1 MTDLPESPAA
11 GPLTAS
17 PPTGRLERSQWRVLI
32 LSSLGGALEF
42 YDFVVYGTF
51 AQYIGNAFFP
61 VRDGLVR
68 LILAFAVFAVGYVAR
83 PVGGVILSHFGDK
96 YGRRRV
102 FIASILTM
110 STATVCIGLLPTYAR
125 WGLAAPLA
133 MVLLRLIQGFS
144 LGGELPGAITYVV
157 ETAPRQAGFAAGFIF
172 FCVNTGVALASAIFW
187 AVQLLPPQVG
197 DTWGWRV
204 AFLFGGCAGLL
215 SFYLRLSLEETAEFK
230 KMRHAVARR
239 PFVELLRSSRGA
251 VLVGIACM
259 TATAGFNGL
268 LFAMPALLPAHMHY
282 TKASV
287 GEAQNIGLLVLSF
300 GLLTTAWLGDRIP
313 RQWLLRVGA
322 VLLGT
327 LCIPFFSAAADHSV
341 GLIPLFIGAGLAASF
356 VNGPMCGIVG
366 DLFPTRI
373 RFSGIAVSFNLA
385 FSIFSGTAPLLAA
398 TLIKV
403 TASPVSAAYI
413 MVTCATIT
421 FIGSLFV
428 RHYDGH
434 ILSEQRA
441 ARTEIASAPSFPTQ

>member
-1 MTDLPESPAA
+1 MTHPPLAPPAPPSPA
-11 GPLTAS
+11 PL
-17 PPTGRLERSQWRVLI
+17 PGGGLDRSQWRVLI

-61 VRDGLVR
+61 VQDKLVR

-125 WGLAAPLA
+125 WGLAAPFA

-157 ETAPRQAGFAAGFIF
+157 ETAPRKAGFAAGFIF

-187 AVQLLPPQVG
+187 AVQLLPPQQG
-197 DTWGWRV
+197 DAWGWRI

-230 KMRHAVARR
+230 KMRHTVARR
-239 PFVELLRSSRGA
+239 PFVELMRSSRGA
-251 VLVGIACM
+251 VLVGIAAM

-268 LFAMPALLPAHMHY
+268 LFAMPALLPTHMHY
-282 TKASV
+282 TKAAV
-287 GEAQNIGLLVLSF
+287 GAAQNIGLLVLSF
-300 GLLTTAWLGDRIP
+300 GLLATAWLGDRIP

-322 VLLGT
+322 VLLGA
-327 LCIPFFSAAADHSV
+327 LCIPFFTAAADHSV

-385 FSIFSGTAPLLAA
+385 FSIFSGTAPLIAA
-398 TLIKV
+398 SLIKV
-403 TASPVSAAYI
+403 TGSPVSAAYI
-413 MVTCATIT
+413 MLACASIT

-441 ARTEIASAPSFPTQ
+441 AATVQASASSFPVQ